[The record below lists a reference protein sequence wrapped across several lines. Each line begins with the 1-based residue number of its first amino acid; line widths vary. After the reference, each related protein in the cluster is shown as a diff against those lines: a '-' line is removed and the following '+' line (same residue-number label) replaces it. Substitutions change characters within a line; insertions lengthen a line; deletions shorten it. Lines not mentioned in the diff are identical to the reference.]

1 MKVETLEASYQLSP
15 MQQGMLFHSLY
26 EQSGVNIEQMICRVH
41 EHLNFSAFEQA
52 WQRVIERHA
61 VLRTSFC
68 WDANEPQQ
76 YVHRQVKLSLEQQ
89 YWCGL
94 SAKEQQ
100 ERLQTYLQLDRRQG
114 FELTEAPLMRLALFQ
129 LSESDYQCVWTF
141 HHALLDGRSST
152 LR

>member
-1 MKVETLEASYQLSP
+1 MKVDTVKTSYQLSP

-26 EQSGVNIEQMICRVH
+26 GQSGVNIEQMLCRVH
-41 EHLNFSAFEQA
+41 ENLNVSAFEQA

-68 WDANEPQQ
+68 WDDNEPQQ
-76 YVHRQVKLSLEQQ
+76 YVHPQVRLSVEQQ

-100 ERLQTYLQLDRRQG
+100 ERLQTYLQLDR
-114 FELTEAPLMRLALFQ
+114 
-129 LSESDYQCVWTF
+129 
-141 HHALLDGRSST
+141 
-152 LR
+152 LRG